1 MESMASGAIS
11 SDDDALMEQ
20 PLSEYVPPEKL
31 MRAGLYSFIVAAAG
45 LDAAPQLAVQ
55 VTLTGTAALALYGSV
70 VKLMPRSLKV
80 SSQVSVVLVSG
91 LQAKVVPSGK
101 GFSLSDGTALNSNCG
116 LPVTSHV
123 SGRPEVLTPV
133 AVAIST
139 VKAGISTVAEPLS
152 VGFSMM
158 TFRPP
163 VMVLV
168 TRSVYVFVS
177 VMPSNVPVNVA
188 LIVTVM
194 PTGTDLNVTERGESG
209 SGERVMDFESEYG

>member
-1 MESMASGAIS
+1 M
-11 SDDDALMEQ
+11 Q
-20 PLSEYVPPEKL
+20 VC
-31 MRAGLYSFIVAAAG
+31 AGLYSFIVAVAG
-45 LDAAPQLAVQ
+45 GLVAVTQFAVQ
-55 VTLTGTAALALYGSV
+55 VTLTGTDALALYGSV
-70 VKLMPRSLKV
+70 ATLMPRSLRV
-80 SSQVSVVLVSG
+80 SSQVSVVLVPR
-91 LQAKVVPSGK
+91 LQTKTVPSGNEAP
-101 GFSLSDGTALNSNCG
+101 SDGTALNVNTMG
-116 LPVTSHV
+116 LPATSHV
-123 SGRPEVLTPV
+123 SGRPEVSTPLV
-133 AVAIST
+133 SAIST
-139 VKAGISTVAEPLS
+139 AKAGISTVAEPLS

-158 TFRPP
+158 TFRPL